1 MRDYIM
7 KNENV
12 LLAMAGM
19 AMLSAEAIA
28 QKPANIILINL
39 DDAGNGD
46 FSCGGAIGY
55 QTPHIDWMAANGMS
69 MNNF

>member
-28 QKPANIILINL
+28 QSLQTLFLLIWTMLGTVISPA
-39 DDAGNGD
+39 
-46 FSCGGAIGY
+46 GGQSVIRLRISTGWLPTGC
-55 QTPHIDWMAANGMS
+55 Q
-69 MNNF
+69 

>member
-12 LLAMAGM
+12 LLAMTGM

-46 FSCGGAIGY
+46 FSCRGQSVIRLRISTGWLPTGC
-55 QTPHIDWMAANGMS
+55 Q
-69 MNNF
+69 